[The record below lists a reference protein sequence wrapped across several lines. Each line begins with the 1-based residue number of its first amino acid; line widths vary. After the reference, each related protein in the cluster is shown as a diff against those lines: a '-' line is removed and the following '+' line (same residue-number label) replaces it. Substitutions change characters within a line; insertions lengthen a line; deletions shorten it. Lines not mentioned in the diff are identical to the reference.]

1 MLTGDFT
8 PKKQNKTYNS
18 IHITIITTYGILMSG
33 CQTLLKHYNFTEK
46 LKIKSILRKNFKPIK
61 HVTQDDESNLK
72 IS

>member
-18 IHITIITTYGILMSG
+18 IHIRIITTYGILMSG

-46 LKIKSILRKNFKPIK
+46 LKIKVTGFHAKILN
-61 HVTQDDESNLK
+61 K
-72 IS
+72 IDLP